1 MDPSIQRFEPAEVT
15 NCTRDFFT
23 LSWLFLLLPSS
34 FRQRHR
40 WSFPSAI
47 LVTALRNI
55 WWPAS
60 PSSFFVLRSGASSEI
75 ATVEIAGARKTQL
88 GR

>member
-1 MDPSIQRFEPAEVT
+1 
-15 NCTRDFFT
+15 
-23 LSWLFLLLPSS
+23 
-34 FRQRHR
+34 
-40 WSFPSAI
+40 
-47 LVTALRNI
+47 LRNI